1 MSAMMLS
8 GALMLAIG
16 GFAVIFGIKPP
27 YKTKRQEQN
36 ASMTE
41 AARAAGKALCAVGAV
56 LLVVGSVGWIL
67 DRG

>member
-1 MSAMMLS
+1 MSAMILS

-27 YKTKRQEQN
+27 YKTRQQEQN
-36 ASMTE
+36 APMTE